1 MYRLCSLLMSL
12 AFSFPACAGESEL
25 LPPLSF
31 NPEGG
36 ALTSSAVS
44 MDDTVVPVAWAGE
57 DLVPR
62 SRQARERHSISREK
76 IFEALGLSRYLPSGQ
91 FTAFGQ
97 DGRWSLSLHE
107 DESVTLRLRVKW

>member
-1 MYRLCSLLMSL
+1 MYRLCCLLSCL
-12 AFSFPACAGESEL
+12 AFTLPACAGESEL

-31 NPEGG
+31 NPELD
-36 ALTSSAVS
+36 ALTASAIA
-44 MDDTVVPVAWAGE
+44 MDDTAAPVAWAS
-57 DLVPR
+57 DDPAPR
-62 SRQARERHSISREK
+62 SRRVRERQSISREK
-76 IFEALGLSRYLPSGQ
+76 IFEALGLSRYLPSGH